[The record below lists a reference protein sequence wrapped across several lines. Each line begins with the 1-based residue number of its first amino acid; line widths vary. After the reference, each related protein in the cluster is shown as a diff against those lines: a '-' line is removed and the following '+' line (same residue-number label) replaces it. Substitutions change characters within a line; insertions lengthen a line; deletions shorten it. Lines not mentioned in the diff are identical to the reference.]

1 MPALMISEI
10 TVKSPEKMAEYMTKT
25 QALAR
30 QFGVEL
36 IANAEFA
43 RPLTHDDAHHRVVI
57 AKFPDLETL
66 ERWYTS
72 DAYAGACAPARGRF
86 GSTHDRLRAAGVR
99 KGAAGR
105 MIARQHPSRR

>member
-30 QFGVEL
+30 KYGVEL
-36 IANAEFA
+36 VANAEFA
-43 RPLTHDDAHHRVVI
+43 RPLNHDDAHTRIVI

-66 ERWYTS
+66 ERWYAS
-72 DAYAGACAPARGRF
+72 DAYAELIP
-86 GSTHDRLRAAGVR
+86 LREAASDQ
-99 KGAAGR
+99 R
-105 MIARQHPSRR
+105 MTAYALPG

>member
-30 QFGVEL
+30 QFGAEMV
-36 IANAEFA
+36 ANAEFA
-43 RPLTHDDAHHRVVI
+43 RPLTHDGAHHRVVV
-57 AKFPDLETL
+57 AKFPDLDTL

-72 DAYAGACAPARGRF
+72 DAYAELIP
-86 GSTHDRLRAAGVR
+86 LREAASDQ
-99 KGAAGR
+99 R
-105 MIARQHPSRR
+105 MTAYALPG